1 MEFTHDVWRFRFETR
16 LAALHWTFSMELIN
30 LIFSAGIPD
39 CGCIL
44 KYRSNKGLV
53 YSFLCLL
60 VADLEV
66 APEEAKCLVGFV
78 GNGVDMGAPV
88 LVVLGVD
95 TKVLCGGDVFNGM
108 SMQLI

>member
-1 MEFTHDVWRFRFETR
+1 MLNF
-16 LAALHWTFSMELIN
+16 LNGAN
-30 LIFSAGIPD
+30 LIFSVGFPD

-44 KYRSNKGLV
+44 EYQSNKDFVHSL
-53 YSFLCLL
+53 LCLL
-60 VADLEV
+60 GANREV